1 MINHVIIWNL
11 DTNLSAADKQRV
23 KAEAKENLE
32 GLSGKIDGLIKVRV
46 EINPLESS
54 NADMLLF
61 TQFTNEA
68 ALKAYQQSPL
78 HNAVADKYVRPYT
91 VSRACLDYICE
102 N

>member
-11 DTNLSAADKQRV
+11 DKNLSTEEKEKV
-23 KAEAKENLE
+23 KSEAKENLE
-32 GLSGKIDGLIKVRV
+32 ALSGKINGLIKVKV

-61 TQFTNEA
+61 TQFTDEE
-68 ALKAYQQSPL
+68 ALKAYQKSPL

-102 N
+102 D

>member
-1 MINHVIIWNL
+1 MINHIIIWML
-11 DTNLSAADKQRV
+11 DEKLNAEEKQKV

-32 GLSGKIDGLIKVRV
+32 ALFGKIDGLTKIKV

-61 TQFTNEA
+61 TQFTDGE
-68 ALKAYQQSPL
+68 ALKAYQKSPL
-78 HNAVADKYVRPYT
+78 HNAVADKYVRPYA

-102 N
+102 E